1 MQDGPVREM
10 HRSLAAGKITP
21 YTQRRHTGRG
31 GGGGEGAPL
40 PVKQLSYRDVP
51 VFQPAVAAM
60 PSLMRAANFSTW
72 KAVRVVK
79 RPLMSGWVRRAVPF
93 WGFTLP
99 P

>member
-1 MQDGPVREM
+1 M
-10 HRSLAAGKITP
+10 
-21 YTQRRHTGRG
+21 
-31 GGGGEGAPL
+31 GAPL
-40 PVKQLSYRDVP
+40 SMKQLSYKTAP
-51 VFQPAVAAM
+51 GLQPAVAAM
-60 PSLMRAANFSTW
+60 PSLIKAANFSTW